1 MGIQEGAG
9 PEWEH
14 PGGPTYCI
22 GPHPPLPQIGGKG
35 TQRQGQPAYPLIYD
49 IRDRPQG
56 PAMIYRSGCPSSR
69 R

>member
-35 TQRQGQPAYPLIYD
+35 TQRQGEPAYPLIYD
-49 IRDRPQG
+49 IPDRSQG
-56 PAMIYRSGCPSSR
+56 PAMIYHS
-69 R
+69 